1 MGTTASRE
9 KIHLLINRNF
19 TLLWI
24 GQAISQVGDFFFDTT
39 LILWI
44 ATSLAKGQSWTPLA
58 ISGAALAATLPT
70 LLVGPIAGIFVDRW
84 DKRRTMLRM
93 DGQRAIIIAMVLP
106 AVGIIPLP
114 FMNGHLPVFWQ
125 LGYIYALIVLEN
137 VCSQFF
143 SPSRLAL
150 IGDIVPEA
158 MRSRAMSLSQITLNM
173 ALILGPSLAAP
184 LYFSF
189 GAQWAIIID
198 SLSFPGSFLAILLI
212 KAPHAAHS
220 LAPGQRPH
228 FLRELGEGLRFFKGN
243 HVLIALVVTGVLFQ
257 IGGGASDAL
266 YILFVLSNL
275 HTPPGLAGLFGAA
288 YGAGVIAASF
298 VLALLA
304 RRLGEARV
312 LSLSLLSWGFFM
324 IVFSRAT
331 SFVPGLIAFFMLG
344 VSNAGINVTVGPLL
358 LHTTPRQ
365 FVGRI
370 SSVMNPSI
378 TLAAMASAAIAG
390 YLVSNVLRGLHA
402 SLLHMSFGPLDTVF
416 MVSGILVIGAGAYAM
431 LALRGADLSK
441 EQPVI
446 SAREEV
452 VKI

>member
-1 MGTTASRE
+1 MRRRWPLC
-9 KIHLLINRNF
+9 H
-19 TLLWI
+19 
-24 GQAISQVGDFFFDTT
+24 GQDSC
-39 LILWI
+39 
-44 ATSLAKGQSWTPLA
+44 
-58 ISGAALAATLPT
+58 
-70 LLVGPIAGIFVDRW
+70 
-84 DKRRTMLRM
+84 
-93 DGQRAIIIAMVLP
+93 
-106 AVGIIPLP
+106 
-114 FMNGHLPVFWQ
+114 
-125 LGYIYALIVLEN
+125 ALIVLEN

-143 SPSRLAL
+143 SPSRLTL

-184 LYFSF
+184 LYFGF

-198 SLSFPGSFLAILLI
+198 SLSFLGSFLAILLI
-212 KAPHAAHS
+212 KTPQAAHS

-228 FLRELGEGLRFFKGN
+228 FLHELGEGLRFFKGN
-243 HVLIALVVTGVLFQ
+243 RVLIALVVTGVLFQ

-275 HTPPGLAGLFGAA
+275 HTLPGLAGLFGAA

-324 IVFSRAT
+324 VVFSRAT

-358 LHTTPRQ
+358 LH
-365 FVGRI
+365 
-370 SSVMNPSI
+370 
-378 TLAAMASAAIAG
+378 
-390 YLVSNVLRGLHA
+390 
-402 SLLHMSFGPLDTVF
+402 
-416 MVSGILVIGAGAYAM
+416 
-431 LALRGADLSK
+431 
-441 EQPVI
+441 
-446 SAREEV
+446 
-452 VKI
+452 

>member
-9 KIHLLINRNF
+9 KIHPLINRNF
-19 TLLWI
+19 TLLWF

-44 ATSLAKGQSWTPLA
+44 ATSLAKGQSWAPLA

-70 LLVGPIAGIFVDRW
+70 LVVGPIAGVFVDRW

-93 DGQRAIIIAMVLP
+93 DSLRAIIIAMVLP
-106 AVGIIPLP
+106 AAGIIPLP
-114 FMNGHLPVFWQ
+114 FLNGHLPVFWQ

-143 SPSRLAL
+143 SPSHLAL
-150 IGDIVPEA
+150 TGDIVPEA

-184 LYFSF
+184 LYFGF

-198 SLSFPGSFLAILLI
+198 SISFLGSFLAILLI
-212 KAPHAAHS
+212 RAPTAAS
-220 LAPGQRPH
+220 SVTPGRRPH
-228 FLRELGEGLRFFKGN
+228 FLREFGEGLRFFKGN
-243 HVLIALVVTGVLFQ
+243 RVLIALVVTGVLFQ
-257 IGGGASDAL
+257 TGAGASDAL
-266 YILFVLSNL
+266 YILFILSNL
-275 HTPPGLAGLFGAA
+275 HTPPGLAGLFGTA
-288 YGAGVIAASF
+288 YGSGVIATSF

-304 RRLGEARV
+304 RRVGEARI
-312 LSLSLLSWGFFM
+312 LSFSLLSWGLFM
-324 IVFSRAT
+324 VVFSRST
-331 SFVPGLIAFFMLG
+331 SFVPGLITFFMLG

-358 LHTTPRQ
+358 LHTTPRE
-365 FVGRI
+365 FVGRF
-370 SSVMNPSI
+370 SSVMTPSI
-378 TLAAMASAAIAG
+378 TLASMASAAMAG

-402 SLLHMSFGPLDTVF
+402 SLLNMAFGPLDTVF
-416 MVSGILVIGAGAYAM
+416 MVTGILVVGAGVYAM
-431 LALRGADLSK
+431 LTLQGVALSR

-446 SAREEV
+446 SAKEEA